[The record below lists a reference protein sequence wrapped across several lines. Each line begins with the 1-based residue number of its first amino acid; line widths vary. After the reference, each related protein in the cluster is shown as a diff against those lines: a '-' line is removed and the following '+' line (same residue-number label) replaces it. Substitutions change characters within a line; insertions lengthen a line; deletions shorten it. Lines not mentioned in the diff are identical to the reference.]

1 MRNGFIVRREKCNC
15 KCGGA
20 CVSYNWGMNT
30 LIAGGWGETVVGLW
44 FVLAEKPWWV
54 SALLGAV
61 ALIAI
66 MVYLRRSPR

>member
-1 MRNGFIVRREKCNC
+1 M
-15 KCGGA
+15 
-20 CVSYNWGMNT
+20 SYNWGMNT